1 MKYYVVDAFAE
12 AVFEGNQAGV
22 CLPQNWPEEHVM
34 QAIAAENNLAET
46 AFAVREGTGYGLR
59 WFTPAME
66 IDLCGHATL
75 GTAFVISNFVEPGAE
90 EMRFQ
95 TQSGLLTVRKK
106 GELLELDFP
115 ARKPAPV
122 QRTELMERAVGAPVR
137 AAYLARDLVLVL
149 ESEQAVRELQPD
161 MALIQQLPDC
171 LAVVV
176 TAKGDQVDF
185 VSRFF
190 APKMDIG
197 VPEDS
202 VTGSSHTELIPFWAE
217 RLGKRVMVAR
227 QLSKRGGTLYCEDCG
242 DRVKIG
248 GRAAL
253 YLEGEIKVAF

>member
-22 CLPQNWPEEHVM
+22 CLLQKWPEEHVM

-59 WFTPAME
+59 WFTPAVEM
-66 IDLCGHATL
+66 DLCGHATL

-95 TQSGLLTVRKK
+95 TQSGLLTVCKK

-122 QRTELMERAVGAPVR
+122 QRTALMERAVGAPVR
-137 AAYLARDLVLVL
+137 EAYLARDLVLVL
-149 ESEQAVRELQPD
+149 DNERTVRELQPD
-161 MALIQQLPDC
+161 MELVRQLPGC
-171 LAVVV
+171 HAVVV

-190 APKMDIG
+190 APDMG

-217 RLGKRVMVAR
+217 RLGKRTMVAR
-227 QLSKRGGTLYCEDCG
+227 QLSKRGGTLYCEDCD